1 MSIIIGI
8 DPGMTGALA
17 VLDRGQLVAV
27 VPMPTTSGQVSGAE
41 IAEIVDAYAPHHVY
55 IEDVHAMPQNGSISS
70 FKLGY
75 NFGVVIGVVNAA
87 HVPIMRV
94 SSHRWKK
101 SYNLIGKDK
110 SASRALAMELYPAH
124 AHSFRLRKDDGKAEA
139 TLIARWGLGEQIK
152 QANSK
157 SDALL

>member
-1 MSIIIGI
+1 MIIGV

-17 VLDRGQLVAV
+17 VIDRGQLVAIM
-27 VPMPTTSGQVSGAE
+27 PMPTTNGQVSGSA
-41 IAEIVDAYAPHHVY
+41 IAEIIEGYAPTRVC

-75 NFGVVIGVVNAA
+75 NFGIVVGVFNAA
-87 HVPIMRV
+87 RVPIMRV

-101 SYNLIGKDK
+101 SFNLIGKDK

-124 AHSFRLRKDDGKAEA
+124 AHSFRLKKDDGKAEA
-139 TLIARWGLGEQIK
+139 ALIARWGLGEYIR
-152 QANSK
+152 QANTNEG
-157 SDALL
+157 ALL

>member
-1 MSIIIGI
+1 VIIGI

-17 VLDRGQLVAV
+17 VLDRGQLVAIM
-27 VPMPTTSGQVSGAE
+27 PMPTTAGQVSGME
-41 IAEIVDAYAPHHVY
+41 IAAILESYEPTRVC

-75 NFGVVIGVVNAA
+75 NFGVVMGVINAA
-87 HVPIMRV
+87 HIPIMRV
-94 SSHRWKK
+94 TPHRWKK

-124 AHSFRLRKDDGKAEA
+124 AHAFRLRKDDGKAEA
-139 TLIARWGLGEQIK
+139 TLIARWGLGEYIR
-152 QANSK
+152 QANAEES
-157 SDALL
+157 LL